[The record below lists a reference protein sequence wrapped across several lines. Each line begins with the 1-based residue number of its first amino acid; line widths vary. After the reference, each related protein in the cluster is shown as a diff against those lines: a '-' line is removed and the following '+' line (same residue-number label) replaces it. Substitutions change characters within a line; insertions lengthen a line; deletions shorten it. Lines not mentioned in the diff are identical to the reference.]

1 MGKVEQFGRMGRGGE
16 RVLYAGVKRGRAIY
30 KKLSF
35 KMATAFLSH
44 CVLEERDGKRNS
56 WKMEVF

>member
-1 MGKVEQFGRMGRGGE
+1 MGRGGE